1 MAVPDVKEKYASQVN
16 EVTIG
21 ATAAQGGTRSH
32 AITVGGSKA
41 LPFLTDATA
50 PNRIVIAMD
59 VLDNSPEWPE
69 ELKKAHQDVFGKPG
83 KWAKRCVE
91 DYGADMVCVK
101 LDGIDPDG
109 EKRTAAQ
116 AVQTVKEVLEAVK
129 VPILIWGCGN
139 DAKDNEVMPAVSQ
152 AAKGERCLLG
162 TVTEDNYKTLTAV
175 CLADGHNLIGQAPL
189 DINIGK
195 QVNVLVS
202 DMDFPMNRL
211 VMFQVTGALGY
222 GLEYVY
228 SIQERAR
235 LAALS
240 DDKMMQCP
248 VICDCGHESW
258 RAKEAKTPDAQAA
271 NWGPQ
276 AFRGPVWEATT
287 ALLLMQSGVDI
298 IRMRHPAAVAV
309 VKRAIAELC

>member
-69 ELKKAHQDVFGKPG
+69 ELKKVHQDVFGKPG

>member
-32 AITVGGSKA
+32 AVTVGGSKA
-41 LPFLTDATA
+41 LPFLTDAAA

-59 VLDNSPEWPE
+59 VLDNTPEWPE
-69 ELKKAHQDVFGKPG
+69 ELKKVHQDVFGKPG
-83 KWAKRCVE
+83 QWAKRCVE

-129 VPILIWGCGN
+129 VPIIIWGCGN

-202 DMDFPMNRL
+202 DMDFPMSRL

-258 RAKEAKTPDAQAA
+258 RAKEAKTADAQAA

-276 AFRGPVWEATT
+276 SFRGPVWEATT